1 MRPVVPAPGEFELI
15 ARHFAPLARDG
26 RVVTL
31 GLKDDAAWCVQRA
44 GHDLVMTADALVAGV
59 HFLPEDPPDLVA
71 RKALRT
77 NLSDLAAKG
86 AVPLA
91 YLVCLALPRAIDE
104 AWIAGFASGL
114 AQDQQEFGIALA
126 GGDTTSTPGAL
137 TIAITALGE
146 VPAGTMMQ
154 RRGARV
160 GDAVWVSGTIGD
172 AALGLRVC
180 TGEIAAAEPGRD
192 FLVDRYRLPR
202 PRLELGGVLRPSGV
216 VAMDV
221 SDGLVQD
228 LGHIVALGNCGA
240 VIDAEA
246 LPLSPAARALIAV
259 DPARLEIALTGGDD
273 YEILAVASPHR
284 AGAMEAAATSVA
296 TPFTRIGTIVEGAGV
311 ALRTGDGALR
321 RFARGGWSHF

>member
-1 MRPVVPAPGEFELI
+1 MPAPGEFELI

-26 RVVTL
+26 RVVAL
-31 GLKDDAAWCVQRA
+31 GLKDDAAWCGQRA

-59 HFLPEDPPDLVA
+59 HFLPTDPPDLIA

-91 YLVCLALPRAIDE
+91 YLVCLALPRATDE
-104 AWIAGFASGL
+104 AWIAGFAAGL
-114 AQDQQEFGIALA
+114 AEDQQAYGIALA

-146 VPAGTMMQ
+146 VPAGGMMQ

-160 GDAVWVSGTIGD
+160 GDEVWVSGTIGD

-180 TGEIAAAEPGRD
+180 TGEIAAAGAARA
-192 FLVDRYRLPR
+192 FLVDRYRLPQ
-202 PRLELGGVLRPSGV
+202 PRLGLGGALQPLGV

-221 SDGLVQD
+221 SDGLIQD
-228 LGHIVALGNCGA
+228 LGHIVALGGCGA

-246 LPLSPAARALIAV
+246 LPFSSAADALLAI
-259 DPARLEIALTGGDD
+259 DPARLEIAITGGDD
-273 YEILAVASPHR
+273 YEILAVAPPR
-284 AGAMEAAATSVA
+284 QAGAMAAAAGASA
-296 TPFTRIGTIVEGAGV
+296 TRLTRIGTIVEGAGV
-311 ALRTGDGALR
+311 ALRGGDGALR
-321 RFARGGWSHF
+321 RFTRGGWSHF